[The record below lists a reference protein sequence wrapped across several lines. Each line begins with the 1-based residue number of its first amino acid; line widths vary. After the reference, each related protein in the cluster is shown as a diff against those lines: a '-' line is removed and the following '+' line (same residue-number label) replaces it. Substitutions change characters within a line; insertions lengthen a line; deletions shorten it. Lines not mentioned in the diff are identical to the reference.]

1 MIYKSVKG
9 SIIYGAGIAGRALL
23 KAYKKKGIS
32 NISYLVDDNVHKF
45 KNKFIDGVEIISF
58 NELITI
64 SKEKIISNIIIA
76 IPSLSTKKL
85 DELIRKISNLAL
97 NITLVENDFFAENKY
112 LTLSDMN
119 ETIISNLFRRKIKK
133 KY

>member
-1 MIYKSVKG
+1 MKKLFRKLPSKKLKLKNKIILDRIFYNNSNLIYKSVKG

-58 NELITI
+58 NELITL
-64 SKEKIISNIIIA
+64 SKEN
-76 IPSLSTKKL
+76 
-85 DELIRKISNLAL
+85 
-97 NITLVENDFFAENKY
+97 NK
-112 LTLSDMN
+112 
-119 ETIISNLFRRKIKK
+119 
-133 KY
+133 

>member
-1 MIYKSVKG
+1 MLKG

-45 KNKFIDGVEIISF
+45 KNKFIDGVKIISF
-58 NELITI
+58 NELITL

-97 NITLVENDFFAENKY
+97 NITVVENDFFAENKY